1 METILCNS
9 IVAEDGVVGMDGW
22 ITNSADVRIAV
33 SVRAGMS
40 PDTKKTTHP
49 LDRRFALSTT
59 VPTADVIRLPNGAEF
74 CIRAVISRMLARGK
88 CGGSE
93 RQICSLVDI
102 KEIYA
107 YEYVVVSVL

>member
-9 IVAEDGVVGMDGW
+9 IVAEDGVVGMDRR
-22 ITNSADVRIAV
+22 ITNSADVRITV

-59 VPTADVIRLPNGAEF
+59 VSTADVIRIPNGAEF
-74 CIRAVISRMLARGK
+74 CIRAAV
-88 CGGSE
+88 
-93 RQICSLVDI
+93 
-102 KEIYA
+102 
-107 YEYVVVSVL
+107 

>member
-1 METILCNS
+1 MFDCGWT
-9 IVAEDGVVGMDGW
+9 DGR
-22 ITNSADVRIAV
+22 ITNSADVRIVV

-74 CIRAVISRMLARGK
+74 CIRAAVVAIVNNGKSGGKERLIRGFW
-88 CGGSE
+88 
-93 RQICSLVDI
+93 DI
-102 KEIYA
+102 NEIHPC
-107 YEYVVVSVL
+107 